1 MREVIVRSPHKKN
14 SQKIVEGNFSGSRTW
29 NSQFCKFVALV
40 EPGWFLQLRRL
51 AAASVQMH
59 RQSQHKGANPTVF
72 SVLHLTFNPAGKVG
86 QHAPTTRP
94 HPARPAVSVTQ
105 RKANG
110 GRPRLQC
117 R

>member
-1 MREVIVRSPHKKN
+1 MSDPLTKIN
-14 SQKIVEGNFSGSRTW
+14 SQKIVEGNFSGSQTW

-40 EPGWFLQLRRL
+40 EPGWFLQLRRS
-51 AAASVQMH
+51 ATASVQMH
-59 RQSQHKGANPTVF
+59 RQSQQRGANPTVF
-72 SVLHLTFNPAGKVG
+72 SVLHLAFNLAGKFG